1 MWNIATSSAPEN
13 SRGSAKKLRA
23 KTSRARWRAASG
35 KRSRSSTS
43 AALTPSSSVNVA
55 GNSTSSR
62 PSAASTSTAA
72 SPARSKLGLRATK
85 AARLSGGVRGILA
98 KESWPPP
105 SRTSG

>member
-23 KTSRARWRAASG
+23 NTSSARWRASSG

-43 AALTPSSSVNVA
+43 AALRPSSAAKVA
-55 GNSTSSR
+55 GKSTSSR

-72 SPARSKLGLRATK
+72 RPLRSKLGLRATK
-85 AARLSGGVRGILA
+85 AARFHGGVRGMFEN
-98 KESWPPP
+98 ESRPPP